1 MVKEHASRRAYN
13 SPRRQQQ
20 AAATR
25 RAILEAAERLF
36 LQDGYPATTME
47 AIAAEAGVSLK
58 TAYLP
63 FSTKSGLL
71 RALWDLRL
79 KSDDAD
85 APVVHHEWFRE
96 VLEEPD
102 PVRKLQLNARNS
114 AAAKTRIGG
123 LFRVIRGAAE
133 TDRDCGALWRLIQRD
148 FYANQQMIV
157 ESIHRG
163 GGLRRGL
170 SVATGTDIL
179 WTLNLPDA
187 WMLLAGQRGW
197 SPTPTRPGWHK
208 PAARNYSGRRSP
220 DAGAGHARLAGSH
233 ASRTICTAASSAR
246 FPQHL
251 RRQRQPMPRIPPP
264 CHPQRRTRDDRFL
277 VTPVAA
283 TSSFVIARTPIAD
296 PLMDPGHNLES
307 CAPST
312 GLTSAIAGR
321 AESAS
326 AIPAL
331 AARMNQRWRYPG
343 QRIKHTRMQ

>member
-1 MVKEHASRRAYN
+1 MAEAQASRRAYN

-79 KSDDAD
+79 KGGDAD
-85 APVVHHEWFRE
+85 APVVQHEWFRE
-96 VLEEPD
+96 VMEEPD

-114 AAAKTRIGG
+114 AAAKTRIGA
-123 LFRVIRGAAE
+123 LFRIIRGAAE
-133 TDRDCGALWRLIQRD
+133 VDADCGALWRLIQSD
-148 FYANQQMIV
+148 FHANQQVIV

-170 SVATGTDIL
+170 SIATGTDIL
-179 WTLNLPDA
+179 WTLNHPDT

-197 SPTPTRPGWHK
+197 SP
-208 PAARNYSGRRSP
+208 
-220 DAGAGHARLAGSH
+220 HAYEIWLA
-233 ASRTICTAASSAR
+233 
-246 FPQHL
+246 Q
-251 RRQRQPMPRIPPP
+251 
-264 CHPQRRTRDDRFL
+264 
-277 VTPVAA
+277 
-283 TSSFVIARTPIAD
+283 TSCAQLLGTPI
-296 PLMDPGHNLES
+296 
-307 CAPST
+307 T
-312 GLTSAIAGR
+312 
-321 AESAS
+321 
-326 AIPAL
+326 
-331 AARMNQRWRYPG
+331 
-343 QRIKHTRMQ
+343 

>member
-1 MVKEHASRRAYN
+1 MAETQASRRAYN

-36 LQDGYPATTME
+36 LQGGYPATTME

-79 KSDDAD
+79 KGGDAD
-85 APVVHHEWFRE
+85 APVVQHEWFRE
-96 VLEEPD
+96 VMEEPD

-133 TDRDCGALWRLIQRD
+133 IDADCGALWRLIQSD
-148 FYANQQMIV
+148 FHANQQVIV

-179 WTLNLPDA
+179 WTLNHPDT

-197 SPTPTRPGWHK
+197 SP
-208 PAARNYSGRRSP
+208 
-220 DAGAGHARLAGSH
+220 HAYETWLA
-233 ASRTICTAASSAR
+233 
-246 FPQHL
+246 Q
-251 RRQRQPMPRIPPP
+251 
-264 CHPQRRTRDDRFL
+264 
-277 VTPVAA
+277 
-283 TSSFVIARTPIAD
+283 TSCAQLLGTPI
-296 PLMDPGHNLES
+296 
-307 CAPST
+307 T
-312 GLTSAIAGR
+312 
-321 AESAS
+321 
-326 AIPAL
+326 
-331 AARMNQRWRYPG
+331 
-343 QRIKHTRMQ
+343 

>member
-1 MVKEHASRRAYN
+1 MVRAQAPRRPYN

-25 RAILEAAERLF
+25 QTILEAAERLF
-36 LQDGYPATTME
+36 LQDGYPATTMD

-79 KSDDAD
+79 KKDDAD
-85 APVVHHEWFRE
+85 APVVQHEWFRE

-133 TDRDCGALWRLIQRD
+133 IDADCSELWRLIQSD
-148 FYANQQMIV
+148 FHANQQVIV

-179 WTLNLPDA
+179 WTLNHPDT
-187 WMLLAGQRGW
+187 WTLLASQRGW
-197 SPTPTRPGWHK
+197 SP
-208 PAARNYSGRRSP
+208 
-220 DAGAGHARLAGSH
+220 HAYETWLA
-233 ASRTICTAASSAR
+233 
-246 FPQHL
+246 Q
-251 RRQRQPMPRIPPP
+251 
-264 CHPQRRTRDDRFL
+264 
-277 VTPVAA
+277 
-283 TSSFVIARTPIAD
+283 TSCAQLLGTPI
-296 PLMDPGHNLES
+296 
-307 CAPST
+307 T
-312 GLTSAIAGR
+312 
-321 AESAS
+321 
-326 AIPAL
+326 
-331 AARMNQRWRYPG
+331 
-343 QRIKHTRMQ
+343 

>member
-25 RAILEAAERLF
+25 RTILEAAERLF

-85 APVVHHEWFRE
+85 APVVQHEWFRE

-133 TDRDCGALWRLIQRD
+133 IDADCSELWRLIQSD
-148 FYANQQMIV
+148 FHANQQVIV

-179 WTLNLPDA
+179 WTLNHPDT
-187 WMLLAGQRGW
+187 WTLLASQRGW
-197 SPTPTRPGWHK
+197 SP
-208 PAARNYSGRRSP
+208 
-220 DAGAGHARLAGSH
+220 HAYETWLA
-233 ASRTICTAASSAR
+233 
-246 FPQHL
+246 Q
-251 RRQRQPMPRIPPP
+251 
-264 CHPQRRTRDDRFL
+264 
-277 VTPVAA
+277 
-283 TSSFVIARTPIAD
+283 TSCAQLLGTPI
-296 PLMDPGHNLES
+296 
-307 CAPST
+307 T
-312 GLTSAIAGR
+312 
-321 AESAS
+321 
-326 AIPAL
+326 
-331 AARMNQRWRYPG
+331 
-343 QRIKHTRMQ
+343 

>member
-1 MVKEHASRRAYN
+1 MDKAHVPRRPYN

-25 RAILEAAERLF
+25 RTILEAAERLF

-85 APVVHHEWFRE
+85 APVVQHEWFRE

-133 TDRDCGALWRLIQRD
+133 ADADCGALWRLIQSD

-179 WTLNLPDA
+179 WTLNHPDA
-187 WMLLAGQRGW
+187 WMLLVGQRGW
-197 SPTPTRPGWHK
+197 T
-208 PAARNYSGRRSP
+208 A
-220 DAGAGHARLAGSH
+220 HAYETWLAQ
-233 ASRTICTAASSAR
+233 ASCA
-246 FPQHL
+246 QL
-251 RRQRQPMPRIPPP
+251 
-264 CHPQRRTRDDRFL
+264 L
-277 VTPVAA
+277 G
-283 TSSFVIARTPIAD
+283 TPI
-296 PLMDPGHNLES
+296 
-307 CAPST
+307 T
-312 GLTSAIAGR
+312 
-321 AESAS
+321 
-326 AIPAL
+326 
-331 AARMNQRWRYPG
+331 
-343 QRIKHTRMQ
+343 

>member
-25 RAILEAAERLF
+25 RTILEAAERLF

-85 APVVHHEWFRE
+85 APVVQHEWFRE

-114 AAAKTRIGG
+114 AAAKIRIGG

-133 TDRDCGALWRLIQRD
+133 IDADCGALWRLIQSD

-179 WTLNLPDA
+179 WTLNHPDA

-197 SPTPTRPGWHK
+197 SPRAYEAW
-208 PAARNYSGRRSP
+208 
-220 DAGAGHARLAGSH
+220 LA
-233 ASRTICTAASSAR
+233 
-246 FPQHL
+246 Q
-251 RRQRQPMPRIPPP
+251 
-264 CHPQRRTRDDRFL
+264 
-277 VTPVAA
+277 
-283 TSSFVIARTPIAD
+283 TSCAQLLGTPI
-296 PLMDPGHNLES
+296 
-307 CAPST
+307 T
-312 GLTSAIAGR
+312 
-321 AESAS
+321 
-326 AIPAL
+326 
-331 AARMNQRWRYPG
+331 
-343 QRIKHTRMQ
+343 

>member
-25 RAILEAAERLF
+25 RTILEAAERLF

-85 APVVHHEWFRE
+85 APVVQHEWFRE

-133 TDRDCGALWRLIQRD
+133 IDADCGALWRLIQSD

-179 WTLNLPDA
+179 WTLNHPDA

-197 SPTPTRPGWHK
+197 SP
-208 PAARNYSGRRSP
+208 
-220 DAGAGHARLAGSH
+220 HAYETWLA
-233 ASRTICTAASSAR
+233 
-246 FPQHL
+246 Q
-251 RRQRQPMPRIPPP
+251 
-264 CHPQRRTRDDRFL
+264 
-277 VTPVAA
+277 
-283 TSSFVIARTPIAD
+283 TSCAQLLGTPI
-296 PLMDPGHNLES
+296 
-307 CAPST
+307 T
-312 GLTSAIAGR
+312 
-321 AESAS
+321 
-326 AIPAL
+326 
-331 AARMNQRWRYPG
+331 
-343 QRIKHTRMQ
+343 

>member
-1 MVKEHASRRAYN
+1 VDKAHVPRRPYH

-25 RAILEAAERLF
+25 RTVLEAAERLF
-36 LQDGYPATTME
+36 LQDGYPATTMD

-79 KSDDAD
+79 KGDDAD
-85 APVVHHEWFRE
+85 ASVVQHEWFRE

-114 AAAKTRIGG
+114 AAAKTRIGT

-133 TDRDCGALWRLIQRD
+133 IDADCGALWRLIQSD
-148 FYANQQMIV
+148 FHANQQMIV

-179 WTLNLPDA
+179 WTLNHPDA

-197 SPTPTRPGWHK
+197 SP
-208 PAARNYSGRRSP
+208 
-220 DAGAGHARLAGSH
+220 HAYETWLA
-233 ASRTICTAASSAR
+233 
-246 FPQHL
+246 Q
-251 RRQRQPMPRIPPP
+251 
-264 CHPQRRTRDDRFL
+264 
-277 VTPVAA
+277 
-283 TSSFVIARTPIAD
+283 TSCAQLLGTPI
-296 PLMDPGHNLES
+296 
-307 CAPST
+307 T
-312 GLTSAIAGR
+312 
-321 AESAS
+321 
-326 AIPAL
+326 
-331 AARMNQRWRYPG
+331 
-343 QRIKHTRMQ
+343 

>member
-1 MVKEHASRRAYN
+1 MVKAQAPRRPYN

-25 RAILEAAERLF
+25 QAILEAAERLF

-79 KSDDAD
+79 KKDDAD
-85 APVVHHEWFRE
+85 APVVQHEWFRE
-96 VLEEPD
+96 VMEEPD
-102 PVRKLQLNARNS
+102 PARKLQLNARNS

-133 TDRDCGALWRLIQRD
+133 IDADCSELWRLIQSD
-148 FYANQQMIV
+148 FHANQQVIV

-179 WTLNLPDA
+179 WTLNHPDT
-187 WMLLAGQRGW
+187 WMLLASQRGW
-197 SPTPTRPGWHK
+197 SP
-208 PAARNYSGRRSP
+208 
-220 DAGAGHARLAGSH
+220 HAYETWLA
-233 ASRTICTAASSAR
+233 
-246 FPQHL
+246 Q
-251 RRQRQPMPRIPPP
+251 
-264 CHPQRRTRDDRFL
+264 
-277 VTPVAA
+277 
-283 TSSFVIARTPIAD
+283 TSCAQLLGTPI
-296 PLMDPGHNLES
+296 
-307 CAPST
+307 T
-312 GLTSAIAGR
+312 
-321 AESAS
+321 
-326 AIPAL
+326 
-331 AARMNQRWRYPG
+331 
-343 QRIKHTRMQ
+343 

>member
-1 MVKEHASRRAYN
+1 MNKAQVPRRPYN

-25 RAILEAAERLF
+25 RAVLEAAERLF
-36 LQDGYPATTME
+36 RQDGYPATTMD

-79 KSDDAD
+79 KRDDSD
-85 APVVHHEWFRE
+85 APVVQHEWFRE

-114 AAAKTRIGG
+114 AAAKTRIGT

-133 TDRDCGALWRLIQRD
+133 IDADCGALWRLIQSD
-148 FYANQQMIV
+148 FHANQQMIV

-170 SVATGTDIL
+170 SVAAGTDIL
-179 WTLNLPDA
+179 WTLNHPDA

-197 SPTPTRPGWHK
+197 SPRAYETW
-208 PAARNYSGRRSP
+208 
-220 DAGAGHARLAGSH
+220 LA
-233 ASRTICTAASSAR
+233 
-246 FPQHL
+246 Q
-251 RRQRQPMPRIPPP
+251 
-264 CHPQRRTRDDRFL
+264 
-277 VTPVAA
+277 
-283 TSSFVIARTPIAD
+283 TSCAQLLGTPI
-296 PLMDPGHNLES
+296 
-307 CAPST
+307 T
-312 GLTSAIAGR
+312 
-321 AESAS
+321 
-326 AIPAL
+326 
-331 AARMNQRWRYPG
+331 
-343 QRIKHTRMQ
+343 

>member
-25 RAILEAAERLF
+25 RTILEAAERLF

-85 APVVHHEWFRE
+85 APVVQHEWFRE

-133 TDRDCGALWRLIQRD
+133 IDADCSALWRLIQSD

-157 ESIHRG
+157 ESIHRD

-179 WTLNLPDA
+179 WTLNHPDA

-197 SPTPTRPGWHK
+197 T
-208 PAARNYSGRRSP
+208 A
-220 DAGAGHARLAGSH
+220 HAYETWLAQ
-233 ASRTICTAASSAR
+233 ASCA
-246 FPQHL
+246 QL
-251 RRQRQPMPRIPPP
+251 
-264 CHPQRRTRDDRFL
+264 L
-277 VTPVAA
+277 G
-283 TSSFVIARTPIAD
+283 TPI
-296 PLMDPGHNLES
+296 
-307 CAPST
+307 T
-312 GLTSAIAGR
+312 
-321 AESAS
+321 
-326 AIPAL
+326 
-331 AARMNQRWRYPG
+331 
-343 QRIKHTRMQ
+343 